1 MEEAKKRPRP
11 RRSSAKA
18 ATEKMKQQR
27 QTPQEKLISKIVTMG
42 FNKEAVELA
51 VYEEGYNESESIVMF
66 LCENPKG
73 YVERKQK
80 KRIKKNEE
88 SAEAQTPSKIQP
100 DKSLCSTSSSNKKKN
115 ISPTSRN
122 DNRSSSSVEE
132 TCTNDLNEE
141 EDQEGEEQGKNENS
155 IKKKK
160 RKVIVTPIVVEENNL
175 DKQLDIASS
184 SLSSSSKKKSKRENS
199 NKPNLNEKS
208 LYKLLK
214 KYRMKKANDSNIDQN
229 NEEETRMFYILHSTV
244 KAFLK

>member
-100 DKSLCSTSSSNKKKN
+100 DKSLCSTSSSEKKKN

-141 EDQEGEEQGKNENS
+141 EDQEEEQGKNENS

-214 KYRMKKANDSNIDQN
+214 KYRMKKANDSNIDKN

>member
-80 KRIKKNEE
+80 K
-88 SAEAQTPSKIQP
+88 
-100 DKSLCSTSSSNKKKN
+100 L
-115 ISPTSRN
+115 
-122 DNRSSSSVEE
+122 
-132 TCTNDLNEE
+132 
-141 EDQEGEEQGKNENS
+141 S
-155 IKKKK
+155 IKHLRLLKIWMMLP
-160 RKVIVTPIVVEENNL
+160 RPE
-175 DKQLDIASS
+175 
-184 SLSSSSKKKSKRENS
+184 
-199 NKPNLNEKS
+199 
-208 LYKLLK
+208 KLLK
-214 KYRMKKANDSNIDQN
+214 CLWTGKQV
-229 NEEETRMFYILHSTV
+229 EHLTR
-244 KAFLK
+244 

>member
-80 KRIKKNEE
+80 KRSKKNEE

-100 DKSLCSTSSSNKKKN
+100 DKSLCSTSSSKKKKN

-132 TCTNDLNEE
+132 TCTNALNEE
-141 EDQEGEEQGKNENS
+141 EDQEEEQGKNENS

>member
-80 KRIKKNEE
+80 KRSKKNEE

-100 DKSLCSTSSSNKKKN
+100 DKSLSSSKKKKN

-141 EDQEGEEQGKNENS
+141 EDQEEEQGKNENS

>member
-100 DKSLCSTSSSNKKKN
+100 DKSLCTTSSSEKKKN
-115 ISPTSRN
+115 ISPNSRN

-141 EDQEGEEQGKNENS
+141 EDQEEEQGKNENS

-214 KYRMKKANDSNIDQN
+214 KYRMKKANDSFDKN

>member
-80 KRIKKNEE
+80 KRSKKNEE

-100 DKSLCSTSSSNKKKN
+100 DKSLCSTSSSKKKKN

-141 EDQEGEEQGKNENS
+141 EDQEEEQGKNENS

-214 KYRMKKANDSNIDQN
+214 KYRMKKANDSNIDKN

>member
-100 DKSLCSTSSSNKKKN
+100 DKSLCSTSSSKKKKN

-141 EDQEGEEQGKNENS
+141 EDQEEEPGKNENS

>member
-80 KRIKKNEE
+80 KRSKKNEE

-100 DKSLCSTSSSNKKKN
+100 DKSLCSTSSSKKKKN

-132 TCTNDLNEE
+132 TCTNELNEE
-141 EDQEGEEQGKNENS
+141 EDQEEEQGKNENS

>member
-1 MEEAKKRPRP
+1 MEQAKKRPRP

-100 DKSLCSTSSSNKKKN
+100 DKSLCSTSSSKKKKN

-141 EDQEGEEQGKNENS
+141 EDQEEEQGKNENS

-214 KYRMKKANDSNIDQN
+214 KYRMKKANDSNIDKN
-229 NEEETRMFYILHSTV
+229 NEDEPRMFYILHSTV

>member
-80 KRIKKNEE
+80 KRSKKNEE

-100 DKSLCSTSSSNKKKN
+100 DKSLCSTSSSEKKKN

-132 TCTNDLNEE
+132 TCTND
-141 EDQEGEEQGKNENS
+141 QEEEQGKNENS

>member
-80 KRIKKNEE
+80 KRYKKNEE
-88 SAEAQTPSKIQP
+88 SAEAQTPSKIQR
-100 DKSLCSTSSSNKKKN
+100 DKSLCSTSSSKKKKN

-141 EDQEGEEQGKNENS
+141 EDQEEGKNENS

-214 KYRMKKANDSNIDQN
+214 KYRMKKANDSFDKN

>member
-80 KRIKKNEE
+80 KRSKKNEE

-100 DKSLCSTSSSNKKKN
+100 DKSLCTTSSSEKKKN

-141 EDQEGEEQGKNENS
+141 EDQEEEPGKNENS

-214 KYRMKKANDSNIDQN
+214 KYRMKKANDSNIDKN

>member
-100 DKSLCSTSSSNKKKN
+100 DKSLCSTSSSKKKKN

-141 EDQEGEEQGKNENS
+141 EDQEEEQGKNENS

-214 KYRMKKANDSNIDQN
+214 KYRMKKANDSNIDKN

>member
-100 DKSLCSTSSSNKKKN
+100 DKSLSSSKKKKN

-141 EDQEGEEQGKNENS
+141 EDQEEEQGKNENS

-214 KYRMKKANDSNIDQN
+214 KYRMKKANDSNIDKN

>member
-100 DKSLCSTSSSNKKKN
+100 DKSLCSTSSSEKKKN
-115 ISPTSRN
+115 ITPTSRN

-141 EDQEGEEQGKNENS
+141 EDQEEGKNENS

-214 KYRMKKANDSNIDQN
+214 KYRMKKANDSFDKN

>member
-100 DKSLCSTSSSNKKKN
+100 DKSLCSTSSSEKKKN

-141 EDQEGEEQGKNENS
+141 EDQEEEQGKNENS

-214 KYRMKKANDSNIDQN
+214 KYRMKKANDTNIDKN

>member
-80 KRIKKNEE
+80 KRYKKNEE

-100 DKSLCSTSSSNKKKN
+100 DKSLCSTSSSKKKKN

-141 EDQEGEEQGKNENS
+141 EDQEEGKNENS

-214 KYRMKKANDSNIDQN
+214 KYRMKKANDNSNIDKN

>member
-100 DKSLCSTSSSNKKKN
+100 DKSLCSTSSSKKKKN

-132 TCTNDLNEE
+132 TCTND
-141 EDQEGEEQGKNENS
+141 QEEEQGKNENS

-214 KYRMKKANDSNIDQN
+214 KYRMKKANDSFDKN

>member
-100 DKSLCSTSSSNKKKN
+100 DKSLCSTSSSKKKKN

-141 EDQEGEEQGKNENS
+141 EDQEEEPGKNENS

-214 KYRMKKANDSNIDQN
+214 EYRMKKANDSNIDQN

>member
-100 DKSLCSTSSSNKKKN
+100 DKSLCSTSSSEKKKN

-132 TCTNDLNEE
+132 TCTND
-141 EDQEGEEQGKNENS
+141 QEEEQGKNENS

-214 KYRMKKANDSNIDQN
+214 KYRMKKANDSFDKN

>member
-80 KRIKKNEE
+80 KRSKKNEE

-100 DKSLCSTSSSNKKKN
+100 DKSLCTTSSSEKKKN

-141 EDQEGEEQGKNENS
+141 EDQEEEQGKNENS

-214 KYRMKKANDSNIDQN
+214 KYRMKKANDSNIDKN

>member
-100 DKSLCSTSSSNKKKN
+100 DKSLCSTSSSKKKKN

-141 EDQEGEEQGKNENS
+141 EDQEEEQGKNENS

>member
-100 DKSLCSTSSSNKKKN
+100 DKSLCSTSSSEKKKN

-141 EDQEGEEQGKNENS
+141 EDQEEGKNENS

-214 KYRMKKANDSNIDQN
+214 KYRMKKANDSFDKN

>member
-100 DKSLCSTSSSNKKKN
+100 DKSLCSTSSSEKKKN

-141 EDQEGEEQGKNENS
+141 EDQEEGKNEYKRLQ
-155 IKKKK
+155 KKCL
-160 RKVIVTPIVVEENNL
+160 VL
-175 DKQLDIASS
+175 
-184 SLSSSSKKKSKRENS
+184 
-199 NKPNLNEKS
+199 
-208 LYKLLK
+208 
-214 KYRMKKANDSNIDQN
+214 
-229 NEEETRMFYILHSTV
+229 
-244 KAFLK
+244 

>member
-88 SAEAQTPSKIQP
+88 SAEAQTPSKIQR
-100 DKSLCSTSSSNKKKN
+100 DKSLCSTSSSKKKKN

-132 TCTNDLNEE
+132 TCTNDLN
-141 EDQEGEEQGKNENS
+141 
-155 IKKKK
+155 
-160 RKVIVTPIVVEENNL
+160 VVEWL
-175 DKQLDIASS
+175 RRYMHTK
-184 SLSSSSKKKSKRENS
+184 
-199 NKPNLNEKS
+199 
-208 LYKLLK
+208 
-214 KYRMKKANDSNIDQN
+214 
-229 NEEETRMFYILHSTV
+229 
-244 KAFLK
+244 

>member
-80 KRIKKNEE
+80 KRSKKNEE

-100 DKSLCSTSSSNKKKN
+100 DKSLCTTSSSEKKKN

-141 EDQEGEEQGKNENS
+141 EDQEEEQGKNENS

>member
-100 DKSLCSTSSSNKKKN
+100 DKSLCSTSSSKKKKN

-141 EDQEGEEQGKNENS
+141 EDQEEEQGKNENS

-214 KYRMKKANDSNIDQN
+214 KYRMKKANDTNIDKN

>member
-80 KRIKKNEE
+80 KRSKKNEE

-100 DKSLCSTSSSNKKKN
+100 D
-115 ISPTSRN
+115 
-122 DNRSSSSVEE
+122 
-132 TCTNDLNEE
+132 
-141 EDQEGEEQGKNENS
+141 
-155 IKKKK
+155 
-160 RKVIVTPIVVEENNL
+160 
-175 DKQLDIASS
+175 
-184 SLSSSSKKKSKRENS
+184 KSKRENS

>member
-100 DKSLCSTSSSNKKKN
+100 DKSLCSTSSSKKKKN

-141 EDQEGEEQGKNENS
+141 EDQEEEPGKNENS

-214 KYRMKKANDSNIDQN
+214 KYRMKKANDSNIDKN

>member
-73 YVERKQK
+73 YVERRQK

-100 DKSLCSTSSSNKKKN
+100 DKSLCSTSSSKKKKN

-141 EDQEGEEQGKNENS
+141 EDQEEEQGKNENS

-214 KYRMKKANDSNIDQN
+214 KYRMKKANDSNIDKN

>member
-100 DKSLCSTSSSNKKKN
+100 DKSLCSTSSSKKKKN

-141 EDQEGEEQGKNENS
+141 EDQEEEQGKNENS

-160 RKVIVTPIVVEENNL
+160 RKVIVTPTFVGENNL
-175 DKQLDIASS
+175 DNQLDIASS
-184 SLSSSSKKKSKRENS
+184 PLSSPSKKKSKRENS

-229 NEEETRMFYILHSTV
+229 NEEEIRMFYILHSTV

>member
-80 KRIKKNEE
+80 KRSKKNEE

-100 DKSLCSTSSSNKKKN
+100 DKSLCTTSSSEKKKN

-141 EDQEGEEQGKNENS
+141 EDQEEEQGKNENS

-184 SLSSSSKKKSKRENS
+184 SLSPSSKKRSKRENS

>member
-80 KRIKKNEE
+80 KRSKKNEE

-100 DKSLCSTSSSNKKKN
+100 DKSLCTTSSSQKKKN
-115 ISPTSRN
+115 TPATSRN

-141 EDQEGEEQGKNENS
+141 EDQEEEQGKNENS